1 MFTQITK
8 SVLQTYRATRLKMC
22 PVILTVACCAALGH
36 CFGPEVRVVATRNN
50 QTAHIGIGFIENRD
64 VRLSPFSTRDFADM
78 LEFEFLKH
86 GYAIEDLDLSALNK
100 SRETKTE
107 ENSGDATKNPEAAP
121 GEGTRETE
129 KKPEP
134 ISDES
139 ANPPTNDASTG
150 RAEIEEA
157 EQTTYADIW
166 PETATGQSST
176 PAGETTKTPDRES
189 DTVVPYRIY
198 NDTYHLL
205 PDRLRSI
212 AGELQPPDAIETGEE
227 RQLTMREIRDLSA
240 HNKFDYYIQG
250 AISRTESGLLLDLEE
265 STFVFLEIFDAR
277 GERVGAIN
285 LSIDDATLK
294 KASFLQTVSEQIAT
308 AFHRQIHAHTG
319 NSAP

>member
-176 PAGETTKTPDRES
+176 PAGD
-189 DTVVPYRIY
+189 
-198 NDTYHLL
+198 DTYHLL